1 MIIIRKYDRVV
12 IYKCTDDLL
21 MQKRTGVMRNGQMSE
36 VTSKQTKLAETAVA
50 ERVELNKKTVLTNK
64 PVLTNKS
71 MLTKKPALTKKVALT
86 KKLEQTEKQI
96 IVTQGQTKQ
105 TSLAEGKFLSY
116 QYNDQIFV
124 HGGRCIELVDSNI
137 VSTAH
142 SAILITIL
150 LEGKLTFGYDDL
162 EFDLDASNEPQG
174 VVVNLAKPANFRR
187 SLIQDNKM
195 NKVNILV
202 KPQWI
207 EPRLSDHCSS
217 KSFLD
222 SHKAFYELELNP
234 DIIQL
239 TNRLTSQATPT
250 NFQDKLVVE
259 TLTQQL
265 IAQTLS
271 QMPIQCCQECTSE
284 DTSTSAN
291 SIFQD
296 VGLDE
301 NNDDVPVAKGFDAK
315 IEDIISYIEINLDQP
330 LSLESIASK
339 FSMSISNLQRRFK
352 QSYNLTING
361 YIRHRRLDI
370 ARQHLERGLVSI
382 TEAAYEAG
390 YQHPSN
396 FTSAFKKAFGVPP
409 HALAKHSVSRGN

>member
-21 MQKRTGVMRNGQMSE
+21 MQKRTGVMRNGQMGE

-50 ERVELNKKTVLTNK
+50 KANA
-64 PVLTNKS
+64 PVKRS
-71 MLTKKPALTKKVALT
+71 ALTQKVALT

-105 TSLAEGKFLSY
+105 TSLAEGRFLSY

-162 EFDLDASNEPQG
+162 EFDLDASNGPQG

-187 SLIQDNKM
+187 SLIQNNKM
-195 NKVNILV
+195 NKINILV
-202 KPQWI
+202 KPQWV
-207 EPRLSDHCSS
+207 EPRLSEHCTS

-222 SHKAFYELELNP
+222 SHKAFYDLQINA

-265 IAQTLS
+265 LAQTLS
-271 QMPIQCCQECTSE
+271 QMPIQCCQQCTSE
-284 DTSTSAN
+284 DSNLGSSNTSPNSTLKSLDLNESTDEVTTS
-291 SIFQD
+291 
-296 VGLDE
+296 
-301 NNDDVPVAKGFDAK
+301 KGFDAK
-315 IEDIISYIEINLDQP
+315 LEDIISYIEINLEQP
-330 LSLESIASK
+330 LSLESIASQ

-361 YIRHRRLDI
+361 YIRQRRLDI

-409 HALAKHSVSRGN
+409 HALAKNTVSRTS

>member
-21 MQKRTGVMRNGQMSE
+21 MQKRTDVMRNGQMGE

-50 ERVELNKKTVLTNK
+50 KANVIAKKST
-64 PVLTNKS
+64 
-71 MLTKKPALTKKVALT
+71 LTKKIALT

-124 HGGRCIELVDSNI
+124 HGGRCVELVDSNI

-162 EFDLDASNEPQG
+162 EFDLDASTGPQG

-187 SLIQDNKM
+187 SLIQGNKI
-195 NKVNILV
+195 NKINILV
-202 KPQWI
+202 KPQWV

-222 SHKAFYELELNP
+222 SHKAFYNVKINA

-239 TNRLTSQATPT
+239 TNALTSQATPT

-265 IAQTLS
+265 LAQTLS
-271 QMPIQCCQECTSE
+271 QMPIQCCQQCTSDNDLTNTDSSDQSIALHNANLSE
-284 DTSTSAN
+284 NIDKASTPKA
-291 SIFQD
+291 
-296 VGLDE
+296 
-301 NNDDVPVAKGFDAK
+301 FDAK
-315 IEDIISYIEINLDQP
+315 IEDIISYIEINLDQQ

-361 YIRHRRLDI
+361 YIRYRRLDI

-396 FTSAFKKAFGVPP
+396 FTSAFKKTFGVPP
-409 HALAKHSVSRGN
+409 HELAKNFVSKTN

>member
-21 MQKRTGVMRNGQMSE
+21 MRKRIGVMRKGQMGE
-36 VTSKQTKLAETAVA
+36 VTSEQARLAETAVA
-50 ERVELNKKTVLTNK
+50 KANLIVKKST
-64 PVLTNKS
+64 
-71 MLTKKPALTKKVALT
+71 LTKKVALT

-162 EFDLDASNEPQG
+162 EFDLDASTGPQG

-187 SLIQDNKM
+187 SLIQGNKM

-202 KPQWI
+202 KPQWV

-234 DIIQL
+234 DIIRL
-239 TNRLTSQATPT
+239 TNTLTSQATPT

-265 IAQTLS
+265 LALTLS
-271 QMPIQCCQECTSE
+271 QMPIQCCQQCTSDDDLISATSADLGFTSHNTDSSE
-284 DTSTSAN
+284 NIAKPSTS
-291 SIFQD
+291 
-296 VGLDE
+296 
-301 NNDDVPVAKGFDAK
+301 KTFDAK
-315 IEDIISYIEINLDQP
+315 IEDIISYIEINLDQQ
-330 LSLESIASK
+330 LSLESIASQ

-361 YIRHRRLDI
+361 YIRQRRLDI

-409 HALAKHSVSRGN
+409 HALAKNSVSRTS

>member
-1 MIIIRKYDRVV
+1 MIIILKHDRVV
-12 IYKCTDDLL
+12 IYKCTGDLL
-21 MQKRTGVMRNGQMSE
+21 MQKRIGVMRNGQMSE
-36 VTSKQTKLAETAVA
+36 VTSKRTKLAETVAV
-50 ERVELNKKTVLTNK
+50 KTEV
-64 PVLTNKS
+64 
-71 MLTKKPALTKKVALT
+71 LTKKPVLPSKPELRKKTALTQRIALT
-86 KKLEQTEKQI
+86 KKLEQTENQI
-96 IVTQGQTKQ
+96 IVTQGQAKQ

-116 QYNDQIFV
+116 QYNGHIFV
-124 HGGRCIELVDSNI
+124 HGGCCIELVDSNI

-150 LEGKLTFGYDDL
+150 LEGKLTFSYDDL
-162 EFDLDASNEPQG
+162 EFDLDASDGPRG

-187 SLIQDNKM
+187 SLIQGNKI
-195 NKVNILV
+195 NKVNILI
-202 KPQWI
+202 KPQWV
-207 EPRLSDHCSS
+207 EPRISDHCSS

-222 SHKAFYELELNP
+222 SHKAFYDLQINA
-234 DIIQL
+234 DIVQL
-239 TNRLTSQATPT
+239 TSSLTSQATPI

-265 IAQTLS
+265 LSQTLS
-271 QMPIQCCQECTSE
+271 QMPIQCCQQCISE
-284 DTSTSAN
+284 DVNVSSLNTSSNSTLRSLDLSENTDEITTS
-291 SIFQD
+291 
-296 VGLDE
+296 
-301 NNDDVPVAKGFDAK
+301 KGFDTK

-361 YIRHRRLDI
+361 YIRYRRLDI

-409 HALAKHSVSRGN
+409 HALAKNSVARTS

>member
-1 MIIIRKYDRVV
+1 MIIIRKHDRVV

-21 MQKRTGVMRNGQMSE
+21 MQKRTGVMRNGQMGE
-36 VTSKQTKLAETAVA
+36 VTSKQTKLAEIAVA
-50 ERVELNKKTVLTNK
+50 KVNT
-64 PVLTNKS
+64 PVKRS
-71 MLTKKPALTKKVALT
+71 ALTKKVALT

-162 EFDLDASNEPQG
+162 EFDLDASTGPQG

-187 SLIQDNKM
+187 SLIQNNKM
-195 NKVNILV
+195 NKINILV
-202 KPQWI
+202 KPQWV
-207 EPRLSDHCSS
+207 EPRLSEHCTS

-222 SHKAFYELELNP
+222 SHKAFYDLQINA

-265 IAQTLS
+265 LAQTLS
-271 QMPIQCCQECTSE
+271 QMPIQCCQQCTSE
-284 DTSTSAN
+284 DANLVSSNTSPSIISSNSTLKSLDLNESIDEVTTS
-291 SIFQD
+291 
-296 VGLDE
+296 
-301 NNDDVPVAKGFDAK
+301 KGFDAK

-361 YIRHRRLDI
+361 YIRYRRLDI

-409 HALAKHSVSRGN
+409 HALVKSSVARNL

>member
-21 MQKRTGVMRNGQMSE
+21 MQKRTGVMRNGQMGE

-50 ERVELNKKTVLTNK
+50 KANAPIKK
-64 PVLTNKS
+64 S
-71 MLTKKPALTKKVALT
+71 ALTKKVALT

-162 EFDLDASNEPQG
+162 EFDLDASNGPQG

-187 SLIQDNKM
+187 SLIQNNKM
-195 NKVNILV
+195 NKINILV
-202 KPQWI
+202 KPQWV
-207 EPRLSDHCSS
+207 EPRLSEHCTS

-222 SHKAFYELELNP
+222 SHKAFYDLQINA

-265 IAQTLS
+265 LAQTLS
-271 QMPIQCCQECTSE
+271 QMPIQCCQQCTSE
-284 DTSTSAN
+284 DANLGSSNTSPSIISSN
-291 SIFQD
+291 STLKS
-296 VGLDE
+296 LDLNE
-301 NNDDVPVAKGFDAK
+301 SNDEVPSSKGFDAK
-315 IEDIISYIEINLDQP
+315 IEDIISYIETNLEQP

-361 YIRHRRLDI
+361 YIRYRRLDI

-396 FTSAFKKAFGVPP
+396 FTSAFKKTFGVPP
-409 HALAKHSVSRGN
+409 HAFVKSSVARNR

>member
-1 MIIIRKYDRVV
+1 MIIILKYDRVV

-21 MQKRTGVMRNGQMSE
+21 MQKRTDVMRNGQMGE

-50 ERVELNKKTVLTNK
+50 KANVIAKKST
-64 PVLTNKS
+64 
-71 MLTKKPALTKKVALT
+71 LTKKIALT

-124 HGGRCIELVDSNI
+124 HGGRCVELVDSNI

-162 EFDLDASNEPQG
+162 EFDLDANSGPQG
-174 VVVNLAKPANFRR
+174 LVVNLAKPANFRR
-187 SLIQDNKM
+187 SLIQGNKI
-195 NKVNILV
+195 NKINILV
-202 KPQWI
+202 KPQWV

-222 SHKAFYELELNP
+222 SHKAFYNVKINA

-239 TNRLTSQATPT
+239 TNALTSQATPT

-265 IAQTLS
+265 LAKTLS
-271 QMPIQCCQECTSE
+271 QMPIQCCQQCTSDNDLTNTDSSDQSIALHNANLGE
-284 DTSTSAN
+284 NIDKATTSKA
-291 SIFQD
+291 
-296 VGLDE
+296 
-301 NNDDVPVAKGFDAK
+301 FDAK
-315 IEDIISYIEINLDQP
+315 IEDIISYIEINLDQQ

-361 YIRHRRLDI
+361 YIRYRRLDI

-396 FTSAFKKAFGVPP
+396 FTSAFKKTFGVPP
-409 HALAKHSVSRGN
+409 QDIAV

>member
-1 MIIIRKYDRVV
+1 MIIILKYDRVV

-21 MQKRTGVMRNGQMSE
+21 MQKRTDVMRNGQMGE
-36 VTSKQTKLAETAVA
+36 VTSKQTKLDETAVA
-50 ERVELNKKTVLTNK
+50 KANVIAKKST
-64 PVLTNKS
+64 
-71 MLTKKPALTKKVALT
+71 LTKKIALT

-124 HGGRCIELVDSNI
+124 HGGRCVELVDSNI

-162 EFDLDASNEPQG
+162 EFDLDANSGPQG

-187 SLIQDNKM
+187 SLIQGNKI
-195 NKVNILV
+195 NKINILV
-202 KPQWI
+202 KPQWV

-222 SHKAFYELELNP
+222 SHKAFYNVKINA

-239 TNRLTSQATPT
+239 TNALTSQATPT

-265 IAQTLS
+265 LAKTLS
-271 QMPIQCCQECTSE
+271 QMPIQCCQQCTSDNDLTNTDSSDQSIALHNANLGE
-284 DTSTSAN
+284 NIDKATTSKA
-291 SIFQD
+291 
-296 VGLDE
+296 
-301 NNDDVPVAKGFDAK
+301 FDAK
-315 IEDIISYIEINLDQP
+315 IEDIISYIEINLDQQ

-361 YIRHRRLDI
+361 YIRYRRLDI

-396 FTSAFKKAFGVPP
+396 FTSAFKKTFGVPP
-409 HALAKHSVSRGN
+409 HALVKSSVARNR

>member
-1 MIIIRKYDRVV
+1 
-12 IYKCTDDLL
+12 
-21 MQKRTGVMRNGQMSE
+21 MSE
-36 VTSKQTKLAETAVA
+36 VTSEQTKLAETTMTR
-50 ERVELNKKTVLTNK
+50 RVEL
-64 PVLTNKS
+64 S
-71 MLTKKPALTKKVALT
+71 KKPALTKKVALT

-124 HGGRCIELVDSNI
+124 HGGRCVELVDSNI

-162 EFDLDASNEPQG
+162 EFDLDSSTGPQG

-187 SLIQDNKM
+187 SLIQGNKM

-202 KPQWI
+202 KPQWV

-239 TNRLTSQATPT
+239 TNKLTSQATPT
-250 NFQDKLVVE
+250 NFQDKLIVE

-265 IAQTLS
+265 LAQTLS
-271 QMPIQCCQECTSE
+271 QMPIQCCQQCTSE
-284 DTSTSAN
+284 DSNVSSN
-291 SIFQD
+291 GMPQS
-296 VGLDE
+296 VSSNE
-301 NNDDVPVAKGFDAK
+301 NTDGATTAKNFDAK

-361 YIRHRRLDI
+361 YIRYRRLDI

-396 FTSAFKKAFGVPP
+396 FTNAFKKTFGVPP
-409 HALAKHSVSRGN
+409 HVLAKHLVAKTI

>member
-1 MIIIRKYDRVV
+1 MIIILKHDRVV
-12 IYKCTDDLL
+12 ICKCTDDLL
-21 MQKRTGVMRNGQMSE
+21 MQKRTDVMRNGQMGE

-50 ERVELNKKTVLTNK
+50 KANVLAKKST
-64 PVLTNKS
+64 
-71 MLTKKPALTKKVALT
+71 LTKKIALT

-124 HGGRCIELVDSNI
+124 HGGRCVELVDSNI

-162 EFDLDASNEPQG
+162 EFDLDANSGPQG

-187 SLIQDNKM
+187 SLIQGNKI
-195 NKVNILV
+195 NKINILV
-202 KPQWI
+202 KPQWV

-222 SHKAFYELELNP
+222 SHKAFYNVKINA

-239 TNRLTSQATPT
+239 TNALTSQATPT

-265 IAQTLS
+265 LAKTLS
-271 QMPIQCCQECTSE
+271 QMPIQCCQQCTSDNDLTNTDSSDQSIALHNANLGE
-284 DTSTSAN
+284 NIDKATTSKA
-291 SIFQD
+291 
-296 VGLDE
+296 
-301 NNDDVPVAKGFDAK
+301 FDAK
-315 IEDIISYIEINLDQP
+315 IEDIISYIEINLDQQ

-361 YIRHRRLDI
+361 YIRYRRLDI

-396 FTSAFKKAFGVPP
+396 FTSAFKKTFGVPP
-409 HALAKHSVSRGN
+409 HELAKNFVSKTN

>member
-21 MQKRTGVMRNGQMSE
+21 MQKRTDVMRNGQMGE

-50 ERVELNKKTVLTNK
+50 KANVIAKKST
-64 PVLTNKS
+64 
-71 MLTKKPALTKKVALT
+71 LTKKIALT

-124 HGGRCIELVDSNI
+124 HGGRCVELVDSNI

-162 EFDLDASNEPQG
+162 EFDLDANSGPQG

-187 SLIQDNKM
+187 SLIQGNQINKI
-195 NKVNILV
+195 NILV
-202 KPQWI
+202 KPQWV

-222 SHKAFYELELNP
+222 SHKAFYNVKINA

-239 TNRLTSQATPT
+239 TNILTSQATPT

-265 IAQTLS
+265 LAQTLS
-271 QMPIQCCQECTSE
+271 QMPIQCCQQCTSDYDLTNTE
-284 DTSTSAN
+284 STDPVIASHNTNSSVNLNMASTSK
-291 SIFQD
+291 S
-296 VGLDE
+296 
-301 NNDDVPVAKGFDAK
+301 FDAK
-315 IEDIISYIEINLDQP
+315 IEDIISYIEINLDQQ

-361 YIRHRRLDI
+361 YIRYRRLDI

-396 FTSAFKKAFGVPP
+396 FTSAFKKTFGVPP
-409 HALAKHSVSRGN
+409 HELAKNFVSKTN

>member
-1 MIIIRKYDRVV
+1 M
-12 IYKCTDDLL
+12 
-21 MQKRTGVMRNGQMSE
+21 GE
-36 VTSKQTKLAETAVA
+36 VTSKQTKLAETALA
-50 ERVELNKKTVLTNK
+50 KANAPIKR
-64 PVLTNKS
+64 S
-71 MLTKKPALTKKVALT
+71 ALTQKVALT

-162 EFDLDASNEPQG
+162 EFDLDASNGPQG

-187 SLIQDNKM
+187 SLIQNNKM
-195 NKVNILV
+195 NKINILV
-202 KPQWI
+202 KPQWV
-207 EPRLSDHCSS
+207 EPRLSEHCTS

-222 SHKAFYELELNP
+222 SHKAFYDLQINA

-265 IAQTLS
+265 LAQTLS
-271 QMPIQCCQECTSE
+271 QMPIQCCQQCTSE
-284 DTSTSAN
+284 DANLGSSNTSPSIISSNCTLKSLDLNESIDEVTTS
-291 SIFQD
+291 
-296 VGLDE
+296 
-301 NNDDVPVAKGFDAK
+301 KGFDAK

-339 FSMSISNLQRRFK
+339 FSMSVSNLQRRFK

-361 YIRHRRLDI
+361 YIRYRRLDI

-409 HALAKHSVSRGN
+409 HAFVKSSVARNR

>member
-1 MIIIRKYDRVV
+1 MIIILKYDRVV
-12 IYKCTDDLL
+12 IYKFTDDLL
-21 MQKRTGVMRNGQMSE
+21 MQKRTDVMRNGQMGE

-50 ERVELNKKTVLTNK
+50 KANVLAKKST
-64 PVLTNKS
+64 
-71 MLTKKPALTKKVALT
+71 LTKKIALT

-124 HGGRCIELVDSNI
+124 HGGRCVELVDSNI

-162 EFDLDASNEPQG
+162 EFDLDANSGPQG

-187 SLIQDNKM
+187 SLIQGNKM
-195 NKVNILV
+195 NKINILV
-202 KPQWI
+202 KPQWV

-222 SHKAFYELELNP
+222 SHKAFYNVKINA

-239 TNRLTSQATPT
+239 TNALTSQATPT

-265 IAQTLS
+265 LAQTLS
-271 QMPIQCCQECTSE
+271 QMPIQCCQQCTSDDDLTNTE
-284 DTSTSAN
+284 STDLVIASHNTNSSVNLDMASTSK
-291 SIFQD
+291 S
-296 VGLDE
+296 
-301 NNDDVPVAKGFDAK
+301 FDAK
-315 IEDIISYIEINLDQP
+315 IEDIISYIEINLDQQ

-361 YIRHRRLDI
+361 YIRYRRLDI

-396 FTSAFKKAFGVPP
+396 FTSAFKKTFGVPP
-409 HALAKHSVSRGN
+409 QDIAV

>member
-1 MIIIRKYDRVV
+1 MIIILKYDRVV

-21 MQKRTGVMRNGQMSE
+21 MQKRTDVMRNGQMGE
-36 VTSKQTKLAETAVA
+36 VTSKQTKLAETVVA
-50 ERVELNKKTVLTNK
+50 KANVIAKKST
-64 PVLTNKS
+64 
-71 MLTKKPALTKKVALT
+71 LTKKIALT

-124 HGGRCIELVDSNI
+124 HGGRCVELVDSNI

-162 EFDLDASNEPQG
+162 EFDLDANSGPQG

-187 SLIQDNKM
+187 SLIQGNKI
-195 NKVNILV
+195 NKINILV
-202 KPQWI
+202 KPQWV

-222 SHKAFYELELNP
+222 SHKAFYNVKINA

-239 TNRLTSQATPT
+239 TNALTSQATPT

-265 IAQTLS
+265 LAKTLS
-271 QMPIQCCQECTSE
+271 QMPIQCCQQCTSGNDLTNTDSSDQSIALHNANLGE
-284 DTSTSAN
+284 NIDKATTSKA
-291 SIFQD
+291 
-296 VGLDE
+296 
-301 NNDDVPVAKGFDAK
+301 FDAK
-315 IEDIISYIEINLDQP
+315 IEDIISYIEINLDQQ

-361 YIRHRRLDI
+361 YIRYRRLDI

-396 FTSAFKKAFGVPP
+396 FTSAFKKTFGVPP
-409 HALAKHSVSRGN
+409 HELVKSSVARNC

>member
-21 MQKRTGVMRNGQMSE
+21 MQKRTGVMRNGQMGE

-50 ERVELNKKTVLTNK
+50 KANA
-64 PVLTNKS
+64 PVKRS
-71 MLTKKPALTKKVALT
+71 ALTQKVALT

-105 TSLAEGKFLSY
+105 TSLAEGRFLSY

-162 EFDLDASNEPQG
+162 EFDLDASNGPQG

-187 SLIQDNKM
+187 SLIQNNKM
-195 NKVNILV
+195 NKINILV
-202 KPQWI
+202 KPQWV
-207 EPRLSDHCSS
+207 EPRLSEHCTS

-222 SHKAFYELELNP
+222 SHKAFYDLQINA

-265 IAQTLS
+265 LAQTLS
-271 QMPIQCCQECTSE
+271 QMPIQCCQQCTSE
-284 DTSTSAN
+284 DSNLGSSNTSPNSTLKSLDLNESTDEVTTS
-291 SIFQD
+291 
-296 VGLDE
+296 
-301 NNDDVPVAKGFDAK
+301 KGFDAK
-315 IEDIISYIEINLDQP
+315 LEDIISYIEINLDQQ

-361 YIRHRRLDI
+361 YIRYRRLDI

-396 FTSAFKKAFGVPP
+396 FTSAFKKTFGVPP
-409 HALAKHSVSRGN
+409 HELAKNFVSKTN

>member
-21 MQKRTGVMRNGQMSE
+21 MRKRIAVMRKGQMGEVASE
-36 VTSKQTKLAETAVA
+36 QTKLAETAMTR
-50 ERVELNKKTVLTNK
+50 RVELNKKAV
-64 PVLTNKS
+64 
-71 MLTKKPALTKKVALT
+71 LTKKVALT

-162 EFDLDASNEPQG
+162 EFDLDASNGPQG

-195 NKVNILV
+195 NKINILV
-202 KPQWI
+202 KPQWVK
-207 EPRLSDHCSS
+207 PRLSDHCSS

-222 SHKAFYELELNP
+222 SHKAFYNVQFNA

-239 TNRLTSQATPT
+239 ANTLTSQATPT

-265 IAQTLS
+265 LAQTLS

-284 DTSTSAN
+284 DINASPNSTEQN
-291 SIFQD
+291 
-296 VGLDE
+296 VGFDQ
-301 NNDDVPVAKGFDAK
+301 NDSQVSTEKGFDAK
-315 IEDIISYIEINLDQP
+315 IEDIISYIEINLDKP
-330 LSLESIASK
+330 LSLESIAGR

-396 FTSAFKKAFGVPP
+396 FTNAFKKAFGVPP
-409 HALAKHSVSRGN
+409 HALAKHSTSRGS

>member
-21 MQKRTGVMRNGQMSE
+21 MQKRTGVMRNGQMGE

-50 ERVELNKKTVLTNK
+50 KVNA
-64 PVLTNKS
+64 PVKRS
-71 MLTKKPALTKKVALT
+71 ALTKKVALT

-162 EFDLDASNEPQG
+162 EFDLDASNGPQG

-187 SLIQDNKM
+187 SLIQNNKM
-195 NKVNILV
+195 NKINILV
-202 KPQWI
+202 KPQWV
-207 EPRLSDHCSS
+207 EPRLSEHCTS

-222 SHKAFYELELNP
+222 SHKAFYDLQVNT

-265 IAQTLS
+265 LALTLS
-271 QMPIQCCQECTSE
+271 QMPIQCCQQYTSE
-284 DTSTSAN
+284 DANLVSSNTSPSIISSNSTLKSLDLNESIDEVTTS
-291 SIFQD
+291 
-296 VGLDE
+296 
-301 NNDDVPVAKGFDAK
+301 KGFDAK
-315 IEDIISYIEINLDQP
+315 IEDIISYIEINLEQP
-330 LSLESIASK
+330 LSLESIANK

-361 YIRHRRLDI
+361 YIRYRRLDI

-409 HALAKHSVSRGN
+409 HALVKSSVARNR

>member
-21 MQKRTGVMRNGQMSE
+21 MQKRTDVMRNGQMGE

-50 ERVELNKKTVLTNK
+50 KANVIAKKST
-64 PVLTNKS
+64 
-71 MLTKKPALTKKVALT
+71 LTKKIALT

-124 HGGRCIELVDSNI
+124 HGGRCVELVDSNI

-162 EFDLDASNEPQG
+162 EFDLDANSGPQG

-187 SLIQDNKM
+187 SLIQGNQINKI
-195 NKVNILV
+195 NILV
-202 KPQWI
+202 KPQWV

-222 SHKAFYELELNP
+222 SHKAFYNVKINT

-239 TNRLTSQATPT
+239 TNALTSQATPT

-265 IAQTLS
+265 LAKTLS
-271 QMPIQCCQECTSE
+271 QMPIQCCQQCTSDNDLTNTE
-284 DTSTSAN
+284 STDPVIASHNTNSSVNLDMASTSK
-291 SIFQD
+291 S
-296 VGLDE
+296 
-301 NNDDVPVAKGFDAK
+301 FDAK
-315 IEDIISYIEINLDQP
+315 IEDIISYIEINLDQQ

-361 YIRHRRLDI
+361 YIRYRRLYI

-396 FTSAFKKAFGVPP
+396 FTSAFKKTFGVPP
-409 HALAKHSVSRGN
+409 HELAKNFVSKTN

>member
-1 MIIIRKYDRVV
+1 M
-12 IYKCTDDLL
+12 
-21 MQKRTGVMRNGQMSE
+21 GE

-50 ERVELNKKTVLTNK
+50 KVNA
-64 PVLTNKS
+64 PVKRS
-71 MLTKKPALTKKVALT
+71 ALTKKVALT

-124 HGGRCIELVDSNI
+124 HGGRCVELVDSNI

-162 EFDLDASNEPQG
+162 EFDLDANSGPQG

-187 SLIQDNKM
+187 SLIQGNKI
-195 NKVNILV
+195 NKINILV
-202 KPQWI
+202 KPQWV

-222 SHKAFYELELNP
+222 SHKAFYNVKINA

-239 TNRLTSQATPT
+239 TNTLTSQATPT
-250 NFQDKLVVE
+250 NFQDKLIVE

-265 IAQTLS
+265 LAQTLS
-271 QMPIQCCQECTSE
+271 QMPIQCCQQCTSDNDLTNTDSSDQSIALHNANLGE
-284 DTSTSAN
+284 NIDKASTPKA
-291 SIFQD
+291 
-296 VGLDE
+296 
-301 NNDDVPVAKGFDAK
+301 FDAK
-315 IEDIISYIEINLDQP
+315 IEDIISYIEINLDQQ

-361 YIRHRRLDI
+361 YIRYRRLDI

-396 FTSAFKKAFGVPP
+396 FTSAFKKTFGVPP
-409 HALAKHSVSRGN
+409 HELAKNFVSKTN

>member
-1 MIIIRKYDRVV
+1 MIIILKCDRVV

-21 MQKRTGVMRNGQMSE
+21 MQKRTDVMRNGQMGE

-50 ERVELNKKTVLTNK
+50 KANVIAKKST
-64 PVLTNKS
+64 
-71 MLTKKPALTKKVALT
+71 LTKKIALT

-124 HGGRCIELVDSNI
+124 HGGRCVELVDSNI

-162 EFDLDASNEPQG
+162 EFDLDANSGPQG

-187 SLIQDNKM
+187 SLIQGNKI
-195 NKVNILV
+195 NKINILV
-202 KPQWI
+202 KPQWV

-222 SHKAFYELELNP
+222 SHKAFYNVKINA

-239 TNRLTSQATPT
+239 TNALTSQATPT

-265 IAQTLS
+265 LAKTLS
-271 QMPIQCCQECTSE
+271 QMPIQCCQQCTSDNDLTNTDSSDQSIALHNANLGE
-284 DTSTSAN
+284 NIDKATTSKA
-291 SIFQD
+291 
-296 VGLDE
+296 
-301 NNDDVPVAKGFDAK
+301 FDAK
-315 IEDIISYIEINLDQP
+315 IEDIISYIEINLDQQ

-361 YIRHRRLDI
+361 YIRYRRLNI

-396 FTSAFKKAFGVPP
+396 FTSAFKKTFGVPP
-409 HALAKHSVSRGN
+409 HELVKSSVARNR

>member
-1 MIIIRKYDRVV
+1 M
-12 IYKCTDDLL
+12 
-21 MQKRTGVMRNGQMSE
+21 GE

-50 ERVELNKKTVLTNK
+50 KANVIAKKST
-64 PVLTNKS
+64 
-71 MLTKKPALTKKVALT
+71 LTKKIALT

-124 HGGRCIELVDSNI
+124 HGGRCVELVDSNI

-162 EFDLDASNEPQG
+162 EFDLDANSGPQG

-187 SLIQDNKM
+187 SLIQGNKI
-195 NKVNILV
+195 NKINILV
-202 KPQWI
+202 KPQWV

-222 SHKAFYELELNP
+222 SHKAFYNVKINA

-239 TNRLTSQATPT
+239 TNALTSQATPT

-265 IAQTLS
+265 LAKTLS
-271 QMPIQCCQECTSE
+271 QMPIQCCQQCTSDNDLTNTDSSDQSIALHNANLGE
-284 DTSTSAN
+284 NIDKASTPKA
-291 SIFQD
+291 
-296 VGLDE
+296 
-301 NNDDVPVAKGFDAK
+301 FDAK
-315 IEDIISYIEINLDQP
+315 IEDIISYIEINLDQQ

-361 YIRHRRLDI
+361 YIRYRRLDI

-396 FTSAFKKAFGVPP
+396 FTSAFKKTFGVPP
-409 HALAKHSVSRGN
+409 HELTKNFVSKTN

>member
-1 MIIIRKYDRVV
+1 MIIILKYDRIV

-21 MQKRTGVMRNGQMSE
+21 MQKRTDVMRNGQMGE

-50 ERVELNKKTVLTNK
+50 KANVIAKKST
-64 PVLTNKS
+64 
-71 MLTKKPALTKKVALT
+71 LTKRIALT

-116 QYNDQIFV
+116 QYNDQIFI
-124 HGGRCIELVDSNI
+124 HGGRCVELVDSNI

-162 EFDLDASNEPQG
+162 EFDLDANSGPQG

-187 SLIQDNKM
+187 SLIQGNKI
-195 NKVNILV
+195 NKINILV
-202 KPQWI
+202 KPQWV

-222 SHKAFYELELNP
+222 SHKAFYNVKINA

-239 TNRLTSQATPT
+239 TNALTSQATPT

-265 IAQTLS
+265 LAKTLS
-271 QMPIQCCQECTSE
+271 QMPIQCCQLCTSDDSHTNTE
-284 DTSTSAN
+284 STDPVIASHNANSSVNLDMASTSK
-291 SIFQD
+291 S
-296 VGLDE
+296 
-301 NNDDVPVAKGFDAK
+301 FDAK
-315 IEDIISYIEINLDQP
+315 IEDIISYIEINLDQQ

-361 YIRHRRLDI
+361 YIRYRRLDI

-396 FTSAFKKAFGVPP
+396 FTSAFKKTFGVPP
-409 HALAKHSVSRGN
+409 HELVKSSVARNR

>member
-1 MIIIRKYDRVV
+1 M
-12 IYKCTDDLL
+12 
-21 MQKRTGVMRNGQMSE
+21 GE

-50 ERVELNKKTVLTNK
+50 KVNA
-64 PVLTNKS
+64 PVKRS
-71 MLTKKPALTKKVALT
+71 ALTKKVALT

-116 QYNDQIFV
+116 QYNDQVFV

-162 EFDLDASNEPQG
+162 EFDLDASTGPQG

-187 SLIQDNKM
+187 SLIQNNKM
-195 NKVNILV
+195 NKINILV
-202 KPQWI
+202 KPQWV
-207 EPRLSDHCSS
+207 EPRLSEHCTS

-222 SHKAFYELELNP
+222 SHKAFYDLQVNT

-265 IAQTLS
+265 LAQTLS
-271 QMPIQCCQECTSE
+271 QMPIQCCQQCTSE
-284 DTSTSAN
+284 DANLGSSNTSPSIISSNSTLKSLDLNESIVEVTTS
-291 SIFQD
+291 
-296 VGLDE
+296 
-301 NNDDVPVAKGFDAK
+301 KGFDAK

-361 YIRHRRLDI
+361 YIRYRRLDI

-396 FTSAFKKAFGVPP
+396 FTNAFKKTFGVPP
-409 HALAKHSVSRGN
+409 HALVKSSVARNR

>member
-1 MIIIRKYDRVV
+1 
-12 IYKCTDDLL
+12 
-21 MQKRTGVMRNGQMSE
+21 MSE
-36 VTSKQTKLAETAVA
+36 VTSKQTKLAETAMT
-50 ERVELNKKTVLTNK
+50 ERVELNKKAVLTNK
-64 PVLTNKS
+64 PV
-71 MLTKKPALTKKVALT
+71 LTKKVALT

-150 LEGKLTFGYDDL
+150 LAGKLTFGYDDL
-162 EFDLDASNEPQG
+162 EFDLDASNGPQG
-174 VVVNLAKPANFRR
+174 VVVNLTKPANFRR
-187 SLIQDNKM
+187 SLIQNNKM
-195 NKVNILV
+195 NKINILV
-202 KPQWI
+202 KPQWV
-207 EPRLSDHCSS
+207 EPRLSDHCSN

-284 DTSTSAN
+284 DINANPNGTDQSVVFDQNDNQVSA
-291 SIFQD
+291 
-296 VGLDE
+296 E
-301 NNDDVPVAKGFDAK
+301 KGFDAK
-315 IEDIISYIEINLDQP
+315 IEDIISYIEINLDKP
-330 LSLESIASK
+330 LSLESIAGR

-396 FTSAFKKAFGVPP
+396 FTIAFKKAFGVPP
-409 HALAKHSVSRGN
+409 HALAKHSTSRTS

>member
-1 MIIIRKYDRVV
+1 M
-12 IYKCTDDLL
+12 
-21 MQKRTGVMRNGQMSE
+21 GE
-36 VTSKQTKLAETAVA
+36 VTSEQTKLAETTVA
-50 ERVELNKKTVLTNK
+50 KANVTVKKST
-64 PVLTNKS
+64 
-71 MLTKKPALTKKVALT
+71 LTKKVALT

-162 EFDLDASNEPQG
+162 EFDLDASNGPQG

-195 NKVNILV
+195 NKINILV

-207 EPRLSDHCSS
+207 KTRLSDHCSS

-222 SHKAFYELELNP
+222 SHKACYEIQINP

-239 TNRLTSQATPT
+239 ASTLTSQATPT
-250 NFQDKLVVE
+250 NFQDKLMVE

-265 IAQTLS
+265 LAQTLS
-271 QMPIQCCQECTSE
+271 QMPLQCCQACSPENINVSPN
-284 DTSTSAN
+284 STNKNTGFTPIDSQVKA
-291 SIFQD
+291 
-296 VGLDE
+296 E
-301 NNDDVPVAKGFDAK
+301 KGFDNK

-330 LSLESIASK
+330 LSLESIARR
-339 FSMSISNLQRRFK
+339 FSMSVSNLQRRFK

-370 ARQHLERGLVSI
+370 ARLHLERGLVSI

-396 FTSAFKKAFGVPP
+396 FTNAFKKAFGVPP
-409 HALAKHSVSRGN
+409 HELAKHSTSRVS

>member
-1 MIIIRKYDRVV
+1 MIIIRKHDRVV

-21 MQKRTGVMRNGQMSE
+21 MQKRTGVMRNGQMGE

-50 ERVELNKKTVLTNK
+50 KANAPIKK
-64 PVLTNKS
+64 S
-71 MLTKKPALTKKVALT
+71 ALTKKVALT

-124 HGGRCIELVDSNI
+124 HGGHCIELVDSNI

-162 EFDLDASNEPQG
+162 EFDLDASNGPQG

-187 SLIQDNKM
+187 SLIQNNKM
-195 NKVNILV
+195 NKINILV
-202 KPQWI
+202 KPQWVK
-207 EPRLSDHCSS
+207 PRLSEHCTS

-222 SHKAFYELELNP
+222 SHKAFYDLQINA

-265 IAQTLS
+265 LAQTLS
-271 QMPIQCCQECTSE
+271 QMPIQCCQQCTSE
-284 DTSTSAN
+284 DSNLGSSNTSPSIISSNSTLKSLDLNESIDEVTS
-291 SIFQD
+291 S
-296 VGLDE
+296 
-301 NNDDVPVAKGFDAK
+301 KGFDAK
-315 IEDIISYIEINLDQP
+315 IEDIISHIEINLDQP
-330 LSLESIASK
+330 LSLESIASQ

-361 YIRHRRLDI
+361 YIRYRRLDI
-370 ARQHLERGLVSI
+370 ARQHLEHGLVSI

-409 HALAKHSVSRGN
+409 HALAKSSVVRNR

>member
-1 MIIIRKYDRVV
+1 
-12 IYKCTDDLL
+12 
-21 MQKRTGVMRNGQMSE
+21 MSE
-36 VTSKQTKLAETAVA
+36 VTSKRTKLAETVD
-50 ERVELNKKTVLTNK
+50 VKTEV
-64 PVLTNKS
+64 
-71 MLTKKPALTKKVALT
+71 LTKKPVLPNKTELRKKTALTQRIALT
-86 KKLEQTEKQI
+86 KKLEQTENQI
-96 IVTQGQTKQ
+96 IVTQGQAKQ

-116 QYNDQIFV
+116 QYNGHIFV

-150 LEGKLTFGYDDL
+150 LEGKLTFSYDDL
-162 EFDLDASNEPQG
+162 EFDLDASDGPRG

-187 SLIQDNKM
+187 SLIQGNKI
-195 NKVNILV
+195 NKINILI
-202 KPQWI
+202 KPQWV
-207 EPRLSDHCSS
+207 EPRISDHCSS

-222 SHKAFYELELNP
+222 SHKAFYDLQINA
-234 DIIQL
+234 DIVQL
-239 TNRLTSQATPT
+239 TRSLTSQATPI

-265 IAQTLS
+265 LAQTLS
-271 QMPIQCCQECTSE
+271 QMPIQCCHQCTSDDSHTNTE
-284 DTSTSAN
+284 STDPVIASHNTNSSVNLDMASTSK
-291 SIFQD
+291 S
-296 VGLDE
+296 
-301 NNDDVPVAKGFDAK
+301 FDAK
-315 IEDIISYIEINLDQP
+315 IEDIISYIEINLDQQ

-361 YIRHRRLDI
+361 YIRYRRLDI

-396 FTSAFKKAFGVPP
+396 FTSAFKKTFGVPP
-409 HALAKHSVSRGN
+409 QDIAV

>member
-12 IYKCTDDLL
+12 IYKCTDDFL
-21 MQKRTGVMRNGQMSE
+21 MQKRTDVMRNGQMGE

-50 ERVELNKKTVLTNK
+50 KANVIAKKST
-64 PVLTNKS
+64 
-71 MLTKKPALTKKVALT
+71 LTKKIALT

-124 HGGRCIELVDSNI
+124 HGGRCVELVDSNI

-162 EFDLDASNEPQG
+162 EFDLDANSGPQG

-187 SLIQDNKM
+187 SLIQGNKI
-195 NKVNILV
+195 NKINILV
-202 KPQWI
+202 KPQWV

-222 SHKAFYELELNP
+222 SHKAFYNVKINA

-239 TNRLTSQATPT
+239 TNALTSQATPT

-265 IAQTLS
+265 LAQTLS
-271 QMPIQCCQECTSE
+271 QMPIQCCHQCTSDDSHTNTE
-284 DTSTSAN
+284 STDPVIASHNTNSSVNLDMASTSK
-291 SIFQD
+291 S
-296 VGLDE
+296 
-301 NNDDVPVAKGFDAK
+301 FDAK
-315 IEDIISYIEINLDQP
+315 IEDIISYIEINLDQQ

-361 YIRHRRLDI
+361 YIRYRRLDI

-409 HALAKHSVSRGN
+409 HELAKNFVSKTN

>member
-12 IYKCTDDLL
+12 VYKCKDDLL
-21 MQKRTGVMRNGQMSE
+21 MRKRIAVMRKGQMGEVASE
-36 VTSKQTKLAETAVA
+36 QTKLAETAMTG
-50 ERVELNKKTVLTNK
+50 RVELNKKAV
-64 PVLTNKS
+64 
-71 MLTKKPALTKKVALT
+71 LTKKVALT

-105 TSLAEGKFLSY
+105 TSLVEGRFLSY

-162 EFDLDASNEPQG
+162 EFDLDASNGPQG

-187 SLIQDNKM
+187 SLIQNNKM
-195 NKVNILV
+195 NKINILV
-202 KPQWI
+202 KPQWVK
-207 EPRLSDHCSS
+207 PRLSDHCSS

-222 SHKAFYELELNP
+222 SHKAFYDVQFNT

-239 TNRLTSQATPT
+239 ANTLTSQATPT

-265 IAQTLS
+265 LAQTLS

-284 DTSTSAN
+284 DTNLSSS
-291 SIFQD
+291 SISSKGIIQD
-296 VGLDE
+296 AGLDE
-301 NNDDVPVAKGFDAK
+301 NGSYVPVAKGFDAK
-315 IEDIISYIEINLDQP
+315 IEDIISYIEINLDKP
-330 LSLESIASK
+330 LSLESIAGR

-396 FTSAFKKAFGVPP
+396 FTNAFKKAFGVPP
-409 HALAKHSVSRGN
+409 HALAKHSTSRGS

>member
-1 MIIIRKYDRVV
+1 M
-12 IYKCTDDLL
+12 
-21 MQKRTGVMRNGQMSE
+21 GE

-50 ERVELNKKTVLTNK
+50 KANVLAKKST
-64 PVLTNKS
+64 
-71 MLTKKPALTKKVALT
+71 LTKKIALT

-124 HGGRCIELVDSNI
+124 HGGRCVELVDSNI

-162 EFDLDASNEPQG
+162 EFDLDANSGPQG

-187 SLIQDNKM
+187 SLIQGNKI
-195 NKVNILV
+195 NKINILV
-202 KPQWI
+202 KPQWV

-222 SHKAFYELELNP
+222 SHKAFYNVKINA

-239 TNRLTSQATPT
+239 TNALTSQATPT

-265 IAQTLS
+265 LAKTLS
-271 QMPIQCCQECTSE
+271 QMPIQCCQQCTSDNDLTNTDSSDQSIALHNANLGE
-284 DTSTSAN
+284 NIDKATTSKA
-291 SIFQD
+291 
-296 VGLDE
+296 
-301 NNDDVPVAKGFDAK
+301 FDAK
-315 IEDIISYIEINLDQP
+315 IEDIISYIEINLDQQ

-361 YIRHRRLDI
+361 YIRYRRLDI

-396 FTSAFKKAFGVPP
+396 FTSAFKKTFGVPP
-409 HALAKHSVSRGN
+409 HELAKNFVSKTN

>member
-1 MIIIRKYDRVV
+1 M
-12 IYKCTDDLL
+12 
-21 MQKRTGVMRNGQMSE
+21 GE

-50 ERVELNKKTVLTNK
+50 KANVIAKKST
-64 PVLTNKS
+64 
-71 MLTKKPALTKKVALT
+71 LTKKIALT

-124 HGGRCIELVDSNI
+124 HGGRCVELVDSNI

-162 EFDLDASNEPQG
+162 EFDLDANSGPQG

-187 SLIQDNKM
+187 SLIQDNKI
-195 NKVNILV
+195 NKINILV
-202 KPQWI
+202 KPQWV
-207 EPRLSDHCSS
+207 ETRLSDHCSS

-222 SHKAFYELELNP
+222 SHKAFYNVKINA

-239 TNRLTSQATPT
+239 TNALTSQATPT

-265 IAQTLS
+265 LAQTLS
-271 QMPIQCCQECTSE
+271 QMPIQCCQLCTSDDDLTNTE
-284 DTSTSAN
+284 STDPVIASHNTNSSVNLDMASTSK
-291 SIFQD
+291 S
-296 VGLDE
+296 
-301 NNDDVPVAKGFDAK
+301 FDAK
-315 IEDIISYIEINLDQP
+315 IEDIISYIEINLDQQ

-361 YIRHRRLDI
+361 YIRYRRLDI

-396 FTSAFKKAFGVPP
+396 FTSAFKKTFGVPP
-409 HALAKHSVSRGN
+409 HELAKNFVSKTN

>member
-1 MIIIRKYDRVV
+1 MIIILKYDRVV

-21 MQKRTGVMRNGQMSE
+21 MQKRTDVMRNGQMGE

-50 ERVELNKKTVLTNK
+50 KANVIAKKST
-64 PVLTNKS
+64 
-71 MLTKKPALTKKVALT
+71 LTKKIALT

-124 HGGRCIELVDSNI
+124 HGGRCVELVDSNI

-162 EFDLDASNEPQG
+162 ECDLDASTGPQG

-187 SLIQDNKM
+187 SLIQGNKI
-195 NKVNILV
+195 NKINILV
-202 KPQWI
+202 KPQWV

-222 SHKAFYELELNP
+222 SHKAFYNVKINA

-239 TNRLTSQATPT
+239 TNALTSQATPT

-265 IAQTLS
+265 LAQTLS
-271 QMPIQCCQECTSE
+271 QMPIQCCQLCTSDDDLTNTDSSGE
-284 DTSTSAN
+284 NIALHNANLGENIDKATTSKA
-291 SIFQD
+291 
-296 VGLDE
+296 
-301 NNDDVPVAKGFDAK
+301 FDAK
-315 IEDIISYIEINLDQP
+315 IEDIISYIEINLDQQ

-361 YIRHRRLDI
+361 YIRYRRLDI

-396 FTSAFKKAFGVPP
+396 FTSAFKKTFGVPP
-409 HALAKHSVSRGN
+409 HELAKNFVSKTN

>member
-21 MQKRTGVMRNGQMSE
+21 MQKRTGVMRNGQMGE

-50 ERVELNKKTVLTNK
+50 KVNA
-64 PVLTNKS
+64 PVKRS
-71 MLTKKPALTKKVALT
+71 ALTKKVALT

-116 QYNDQIFV
+116 QYNDQVFV

-162 EFDLDASNEPQG
+162 EFDLDASTGPQG

-187 SLIQDNKM
+187 SLIQNNKM
-195 NKVNILV
+195 NKINILV
-202 KPQWI
+202 KPQWV
-207 EPRLSDHCSS
+207 EPRLSEHCTS

-222 SHKAFYELELNP
+222 SHKAFYDLQVNT

-265 IAQTLS
+265 LAQTLS
-271 QMPIQCCQECTSE
+271 QMPIQCCQQCTSE
-284 DTSTSAN
+284 DANLGSSNTSPSIISSNSTLKSLDLNESIVEVTTS
-291 SIFQD
+291 
-296 VGLDE
+296 
-301 NNDDVPVAKGFDAK
+301 KGFDAK

-361 YIRHRRLDI
+361 YIRYRRLDI

-396 FTSAFKKAFGVPP
+396 FTNAFKKTFGVPP
-409 HALAKHSVSRGN
+409 HALVKSSVARNR